1 MPRRTLSHSD
11 TSPSA
16 ARPAEPSPRA
26 QSMPCTSS
34 PAPGSNLPEKR
45 PRRPGC
51 CIRFPLLP
59 LASKRCWARRPETAS
74 HQRPRR
80 TRSPFAPSP
89 PQPPCSP
96 AAGAFL
102 EPCPGRCPSPT
113 TSSCGLRPPPDTSVP
128 SRLTHTRHCSWQVLK
143 RGLPRS
149 PPDRRPSQVAGPCLG
164 DHNRASFHFSV
175 SSTRFGLVWFRDK
188 CPRITAPQLLPQS
201 QDLYTILKYLRC
213 LQLGVL

>member
-59 LASKRCWARRPETAS
+59 LASKRCWARWPETAS

-80 TRSPFAPSP
+80 TRSPFARLPGNRLAHLRQVRSSSP
-89 PQPPCSP
+89 VLD
-96 AAGAFL
+96 AAL
-102 EPCPGRCPSPT
+102 LP
-113 TSSCGLRPPPDTSVP
+113 
-128 SRLTHTRHCSWQVLK
+128 RLPRAVSAPTRHLC
-143 RGLPRS
+143 PFS
-149 PPDRRPSQVAGPCLG
+149 PYTHPSLLLAGPE
-164 DHNRASFHFSV
+164 
-175 SSTRFGLVWFRDK
+175 TRSAALAPRPAPLPSGWPLFG
-188 CPRITAPQLLPQS
+188 
-201 QDLYTILKYLRC
+201 
-213 LQLGVL
+213 

>member
-1 MPRRTLSHSD
+1 MDTECLYSRHGALTGAETTQKGPLVPRRTLSHSD

-59 LASKRCWARRPETAS
+59 LASKRCWARWPETAS

-89 PQPPCSP
+89 RQPPCSP

-113 TSSCGLRPPPDTSVP
+113 TSSCGLSPHPTPLS
-128 SRLTHTRHCSWQVLK
+128 LLALHTPV
-143 RGLPRS
+143 
-149 PPDRRPSQVAGPCLG
+149 
-164 DHNRASFHFSV
+164 
-175 SSTRFGLVWFRDK
+175 
-188 CPRITAPQLLPQS
+188 TAPGRS
-201 QDLYTILKYLRC
+201 
-213 LQLGVL
+213 